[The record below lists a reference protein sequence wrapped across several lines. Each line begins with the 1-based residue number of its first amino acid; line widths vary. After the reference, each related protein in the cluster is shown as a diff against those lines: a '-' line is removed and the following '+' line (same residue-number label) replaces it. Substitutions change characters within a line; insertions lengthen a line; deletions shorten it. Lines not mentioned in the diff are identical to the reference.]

1 VKEQE
6 SKEIDE
12 LLAAMKPKLAMLEKR
27 KNDVLSASGDERSQ
41 KTRAFLEYIKDDF
54 VSCESLKL
62 KLAVC
67 FLAIIGELQNAIFF
81 LFNM

>member
-1 VKEQE
+1 VEEQE
-6 SKEIDE
+6 NKEIDE
-12 LLAAMKPKLAMLEKR
+12 LLAAMKPKLAMLEER
-27 KNDVLSASGDERSQ
+27 KNDVLSAHGDERSQ

-67 FLAIIGELQNAIFF
+67 FHLSLVSCKMPFFF